1 MVAVHRSDQTLPD
14 GATHPDRA
22 FARAPAHF
30 AKSTAEFRACLRRG
44 GSSRENGGGTMKKI
58 LVVEDDPKI
67 SAALLVRL
75 KAAGYDAVAAQDGFN
90 GLKMAVTHRPDLILL
105 DIMMPVGM
113 GFSVAE
119 RLKDLGLAD
128 TPIVFI
134 TASKRA
140 GLRKMAQ
147 KLGAAGFFEKP
158 YDAEELMA
166 ALNLILDNRPAPSA
180 PALPVRPN
188 GLRDQPGREDSR

>member
-1 MVAVHRSDQTLPD
+1 MKTL
-14 GATHPDRA
+14 
-22 FARAPAHF
+22 
-30 AKSTAEFRACLRRG
+30 
-44 GSSRENGGGTMKKI
+44 

-67 SAALLVRL
+67 CAALRVRL
-75 KAAGYDAVAAQDGFN
+75 GAAGYHVVAAPDGFS
-90 GLKMAVTHRPDLILL
+90 GLKMAVAEKPDLILL

-119 RLKDLGLAD
+119 RLKDLGLGEI
-128 TPIVFI
+128 PIIFI

-158 YDAEELMA
+158 YDADELVA
-166 ALNLILDNRPAPSA
+166 AINLILDSKPGSVPETPIRNDRAS
-180 PALPVRPN
+180 
-188 GLRDQPGREDSR
+188 GRDAR